1 MDLYSRKIVGWA
13 MSERIDTALTLDA
26 LQMALSNRTEIR
38 KLIFHSFKM
47 EGLYPDIPL
56 TKNQARSIVFDYI
69 EIFYNRQ
76 RRHSSLG
83 YLSPWEFEQKGIPA

>member
-38 KLIFHSFKM
+38 KLKINVPP
-47 EGLYPDIPL
+47 GI
-56 TKNQARSIVFDYI
+56 RS
-69 EIFYNRQ
+69 
-76 RRHSSLG
+76 
-83 YLSPWEFEQKGIPA
+83 